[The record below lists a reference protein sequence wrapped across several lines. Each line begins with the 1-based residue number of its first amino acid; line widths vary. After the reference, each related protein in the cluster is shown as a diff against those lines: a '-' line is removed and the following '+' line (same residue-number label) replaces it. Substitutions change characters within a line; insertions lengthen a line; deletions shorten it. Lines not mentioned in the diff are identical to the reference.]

1 VQRLSTVKGADQQN
15 LMEYIDEIYQR
26 NISHQKYSHQSA
38 ASSPEPHLIYT
49 QRFTWFAAPFSPL
62 QRNAMNKHILII
74 DDEPDIREA
83 TQMCLEIARG
93 WKVTTAGS
101 SREGLEKAMLEQPD
115 AVLLDVMMP
124 DTDGLTTFEQLRANP
139 VTQHIPVIL
148 LTAKA
153 QPDDRRCFAKLN
165 VAAVITKP
173 YDPLTLA
180 DQIADVLG

>member
-1 VQRLSTVKGADQQN
+1 MQRLPIVKGADQQS
-15 LMEYIDEIYQR
+15 LMQYINAIYCKYIDSPAEF
-26 NISHQKYSHQSA
+26 H
-38 ASSPEPHLIYT
+38 PEPHPVHD
-49 QRFTWFAAPFSPL
+49 QRFTWFAAPSVSSL